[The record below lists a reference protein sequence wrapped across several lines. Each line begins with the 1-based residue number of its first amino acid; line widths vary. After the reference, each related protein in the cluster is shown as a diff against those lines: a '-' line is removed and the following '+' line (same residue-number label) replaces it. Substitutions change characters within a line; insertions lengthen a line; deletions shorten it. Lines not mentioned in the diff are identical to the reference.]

1 MGLLT
6 PTSRSWNLGR
16 RAGRSLA
23 SLVAVMAVA
32 PTLKSAPG
40 PRAAPVPAPG
50 PAPLLYVRLTGT
62 PGMQV
67 TFYPGGPTGKT
78 LAMPATV
85 GLRPGYIYQL
95 RISGLAGQAHKIIYP
110 TLEVRGSLLVP
121 PRFRAADYPAP

>member
-1 MGLLT
+1 MGLL
-6 PTSRSWNLGR
+6 PRTSRAWNLGR

-32 PTLKSAPG
+32 MTMKSAQG
-40 PRAAPVPAPG
+40 QAAAPLPAHG

-95 RISGLAGQAHKIIYP
+95 RISGLAGQAPKIIYP
-110 TLEVRGSLLVP
+110 TLEVPGSLLVP
-121 PRFRAADYPAP
+121 PPFPAADHPPP